1 MLTGADHEGMEPV
14 MTQRGLTLMAPT
26 DAALVAAQDEVL
38 SAGALALVGAL
49 ARAFTPRL
57 YELLRTR
64 QARQKRFDAGS
75 EKLRF
80 LEETAHV
87 RAGEW
92 RVRAIPQD
100 LLDRRV
106 EITGP
111 VDAKMIIN
119 ALNSGAQV
127 FMADFEDSNAPTWRN
142 LILGQHNLM
151 RAVRGTLTF
160 ASDAG
165 KQYKLN
171 KETAVLMARPRGLHL
186 PERHLLVD
194 GTAVPGALF
203 DAALYCFHNAHAL
216 IAKGSGPYLYLPKL
230 ESHKEAKL
238 WADALDMIEDHLSL
252 PRGTIR
258 CTVLIETLPAAF
270 EMDEILYVLRDH
282 IVGLNC
288 GRWDYIFS
296 TIKRRRREPGFVLPD
311 RSAITME
318 QKFLRSYTQLLV
330 KTCHKRGAFA
340 MGGMSAFIP
349 RKDDVAAND
358 KAMEKVRADKTR
370 EVTDGHDGTWV
381 AHPGLVQIAREVFD
395 AHLDGRVNNLD
406 VMREDVNVTAEDLLA
421 VPEGAR
427 TEKGL
432 RTNARVGVQYL
443 AAWLDGL
450 GCVPLDFLMEDAATA
465 EISRAQIWQ
474 WLHAGVDVEG
484 TPLTRERVRA
494 VIHEETANL
503 PGVERA
509 RDLFLELCL
518 NAELEEFL
526 TLPAY
531 ELLFVGEAKAA

>member
-1 MLTGADHEGMEPV
+1 MLFEADHRGTETV

-26 DAALVAAQDEVL
+26 DASLAAAQDAVL
-38 SAGALALVGAL
+38 TPGALSLVSAL

-57 YELLRTR
+57 YELLRAR
-64 QARQKRFDAGS
+64 QGRQKRLDAGT

-80 LEETAHV
+80 LEETAHI
-87 RAGEW
+87 RGGEW
-92 RVRAIPQD
+92 RVRAIPPD
-100 LLDRRV
+100 LMDRRV

-127 FMADFEDSNAPTWRN
+127 FMADFEDSNAPTWKN

-151 RAVRGTLTF
+151 QAVRGTLTF
-160 ASDAG
+160 STKE

-186 PERHLLVD
+186 PEKHLLVD
-194 GTAVPGALF
+194 GTVVPASIF

-216 IAKGSGPYLYLPKL
+216 VEKGSGPYLYLPKL

-238 WADALDMIEDHLSL
+238 WADILDMIEDHVGLA
-252 PRGTIR
+252 RGTIR

-296 TIKRRRREPGFVLPD
+296 TIKRRRRDPGFVLPD
-311 RSAITME
+311 RSAVTME

-330 KTCHKRGAFA
+330 KTCHRRGAFA

-358 KAMEKVRADKTR
+358 KAMDKVRADKQR
-370 EVTDGHDGTWV
+370 EVSDGHDGTWV
-381 AHPGLVQIAREVFD
+381 AHPGLVAIAREVFD
-395 AHLDGRVNNLD
+395 AGLDGRVNNLD
-406 VMREDVNVTAEDLLA
+406 VMREDVNVTADDLLA

-432 RTNARVGVQYL
+432 RTNARVGVAYL

-494 VIHEETANL
+494 VVHEETASM
-503 PGVERA
+503 PGAERA

-531 ELLFVGEAKAA
+531 ELLITGEAKAA